1 MNQDTVNKSTLL
13 ILLVLIS
20 AIFLS
25 LIEQFLMALFLAGLF
40 SALTRPVYLYL
51 TRLFGGRRHWAS
63 IVTLVLLFFV
73 VLIPLLI
80 LIGIVVAQAIEVG
93 QSVTPWVRDTL
104 ADKGAITEY
113 LKSLPFYDRIL
124 PYQEMLLEKAG
135 LAVGAISKFLVD
147 GLSSATLGTV
157 HFVFMAFV
165 LLYSMFFFLMD
176 GDKFMRRVLYYLP
189 LNSSD
194 ENRMLEKFTSVTR
207 ATLKGTFIIGFLQGG
222 LAGLAFFV
230 VGIPNAVFWGA
241 IMAVL
246 SIIPSVGSALIW
258 VPAAIILIANG
269 QVAAGI
275 GLVIFCGVLV
285 GSLDNLLRPVLVGK
299 DTKLHELMIFLSTL
313 GGIFMFG
320 VVGLFIGPIIASLF
334 VTIWEI
340 YGVAFK
346 DVLPEVEPVSATQES
361 GVDATSDKS

>member
-1 MNQDTVNKSTLL
+1 MNQETVNKSTLL
-13 ILLVLIS
+13 LLLLFIS
-20 AIFLS
+20 ALFLS
-25 LIEQFLMALFLAGLF
+25 MIEVFLMTLFLAGLF
-40 SALTRPVYLYL
+40 SAMTRPVYLYL
-51 TRLFGGRRHWAS
+51 AQLFGGRRHLAS
-63 IVTLVLLFFV
+63 MVTLILLFFI
-73 VLIPLLI
+73 VLIPTLL
-80 LIGIVVAQAIEVG
+80 LIGIVVGQAIEVG
-93 QSVTPWVRDTL
+93 QSVTPWVKETL
-104 ADKGAITEY
+104 SDKGGIAEY
-113 LKSLPFYDRIL
+113 LQSLPFYEQIL
-124 PYQEMLLEKAG
+124 PYQETIIQKAG
-135 LAVGAISKFLVD
+135 QSVGAISKFLVD

-165 LLYSMFFFLMD
+165 MLYSMFFFFLD
-176 GDKFMRRVLYYLP
+176 GDRFMKKALYYLP
-189 LNSSD
+189 LDSDD

-207 ATLKGTFIIGFLQGG
+207 ATLKGTFIIGFLQGA

-246 SIIPSVGSALIW
+246 SIIPSVGSALVW

-275 GLVIFCGVLV
+275 GLIIFCGVLV
-285 GSLDNLLRPVLVGK
+285 GSLDNLLRPILVGK

-334 VTIWEI
+334 VTIWGI

-346 DVLPEVEPVSATQES
+346 EVLPDVKSASATHDS
-361 GVDATSDKS
+361 GVEAGD